1 MLNLFRLR
9 PRTRATGALILW
21 ALFAW
26 SGVGSVLAADVR
38 SSGQSVYVPVYSHI
52 LFGDRAARFNL
63 AATLIIRNV
72 DPLQSIMVGTAD
84 YHDSGGRL
92 LKKHLEQPVLL
103 KPLASTEVFVPE
115 SDTSGGLGA
124 SFIVRWTSEK
134 PAAPPV
140 IECIMIGTR
149 SGQGISFVSQGRVIS
164 ENSN

>member
-1 MLNLFRLR
+1 MLNLFRLHSR
-9 PRTRATGALILW
+9 IRATGALILCG
-21 ALFAW
+21 LFAW
-26 SGVGSVLAADVR
+26 SAVDSASAEDGR

-52 LFGDRAARFNL
+52 LYGDRAARFNL
-63 AATLIIRNV
+63 AATLVIRNV
-72 DPLQSIMVGTAD
+72 DPLQVITVRAAD

-92 LKKHLEQPVLL
+92 LKKHLGQPVLL

-149 SGQGISFVSQGRVIS
+149 SGQGISIVSQGRVIS
-164 ENSN
+164 EDSN

>member
-1 MLNLFRLR
+1 MKHSQSRVR
-9 PRTRATGALILW
+9 ERTASILILW
-21 ALFAW
+21 GIFAW
-26 SGVGSVLAADVR
+26 AAGGSVLAADGR

-63 AATLIIRNV
+63 AATLVIRNA
-72 DPLQSIMVGTAD
+72 DPLQPITVKTAD
-84 YHDSGGRL
+84 YHDSEGRL

-103 KPLASTEVFVPE
+103 KPLASAEVFVPE
-115 SDTSGGLGA
+115 SDTRGGLGA

-164 ENSN
+164 ENPN

>member
-1 MLNLFRLR
+1 MLKYFPYRLR
-9 PRTRATGALILW
+9 ARTASALIL
-21 ALFAW
+21 LGIFAW
-26 SGVGSVLAADVR
+26 AAVDPVSAADPR

-63 AATLIIRNV
+63 AATLIIRNA
-72 DPLQSIMVGTAD
+72 DPLQAITVRSAD

-92 LKKHLEQPVLL
+92 LRKHLEQPMLL
-103 KPLASTEVFVPE
+103 KPLASAEVFVPE

-164 ENSN
+164 ENPN

>member
-1 MLNLFRLR
+1 MLYLFRLR
-9 PRTRATGALILW
+9 SRARTASVLILW
-21 ALFAW
+21 TLYAW
-26 SGVGSVLAADVR
+26 AGVDSVVAADVR

-63 AATLIIRNV
+63 AATLIIRNA
-72 DPLQSIMVGTAD
+72 DPLQSITVRAAD
-84 YHDSGGRL
+84 YHDSGGGL
-92 LKKHLEQPVLL
+92 LKKHLEQPMLL

-140 IECIMIGTR
+140 VECIMIGTR
-149 SGQGISFVSQGRVIS
+149 SGQGISIVSQGRVIS

>member
-1 MLNLFRLR
+1 MLDLFRFR
-9 PRTRATGALILW
+9 PRARVAGAVILW
-21 ALFAW
+21 GLFAW
-26 SGVGSVLAADVR
+26 AAGATVWAADAR

-63 AATLIIRNV
+63 AATLTIRNT
-72 DPLQSIMVGTAD
+72 DPLQSITVAAAD

-92 LKKHLEQPVLL
+92 LKKHIEQPVLL

-124 SFIVRWTSEK
+124 SFIVRWTSAK
-134 PAAPPV
+134 PAMPPV
-140 IECIMIGTR
+140 IECLMIGTR

>member
-1 MLNLFRLR
+1 M
-9 PRTRATGALILW
+9 
-21 ALFAW
+21 
-26 SGVGSVLAADVR
+26 R

-63 AATLIIRNV
+63 AATLIIRNA
-72 DPLQSIMVGTAD
+72 DPLQTITVRAAD

-92 LKKHLEQPVLL
+92 LKKHLEQPMLL
-103 KPLASTEVFVPE
+103 KPLASAEVFVPE

-124 SFIVRWTSEK
+124 SFIVRWASEK
-134 PAAPPV
+134 PATPPV

-164 ENSN
+164 ENPN

>member
-1 MLNLFRLR
+1 MLYRFRLR
-9 PRTRATGALILW
+9 SRAGAAGALILW
-21 ALFAW
+21 GLLAW
-26 SGVGSVLAADVR
+26 LAVDSVLAEDAR

-63 AATLIIRNV
+63 AATLIIRNA
-72 DPLQSIMVGTAD
+72 DPLQTITVRGAD

-92 LKKHLEQPVLL
+92 LKKHLEQPMLL
-103 KPLASTEVFVPE
+103 KPLASAEVFVPE

-164 ENSN
+164 ENPN

>member
-1 MLNLFRLR
+1 MLYRLR
-9 PRTRATGALILW
+9 FCSHARSAGVLTLLALL
-21 ALFAW
+21 AW
-26 SGVGSVLAADVR
+26 TAVDSGLAADVR

-52 LFGDRAARFNL
+52 LYGDRAAKFNL
-63 AATLIIRNV
+63 AATLIIRNT
-72 DPLQSIMVGTAD
+72 DPVHSLTVRSAD

-92 LKKHLEQPVLL
+92 LKKHLEQPILL

-115 SDTSGGLGA
+115 SDISGGLGA

-134 PAAPPV
+134 PAVPPV

-149 SGQGISFVSQGRVIS
+149 SGQGISIVSQGRVIS

>member
-9 PRTRATGALILW
+9 PRIRATGALILCG
-21 ALFAW
+21 LFAW
-26 SGVGSVLAADVR
+26 SAADSVSAEDGR

-63 AATLIIRNV
+63 AATLIIRNI
-72 DPLQSIMVGTAD
+72 DPLQTITVRAAD

-134 PAAPPV
+134 LAVPPV

-149 SGQGISFVSQGRVIS
+149 SGQGISIVSQGRVIS

>member
-1 MLNLFRLR
+1 MLNLFQLHSRI
-9 PRTRATGALILW
+9 RATGALILCG
-21 ALFAW
+21 LFAW
-26 SGVGSVLAADVR
+26 SAVGSALAEDGR

-52 LFGDRAARFNL
+52 LYGDRAARFNL
-63 AATLIIRNV
+63 AATLVIRNV
-72 DPLQSIMVGTAD
+72 DPLQTITVRAAD

-149 SGQGISFVSQGRVIS
+149 SGQGISIVSQGRVIS